1 VPNAFT
7 IGSDVNFGSS
17 GGYSLVSTTIPLSY
31 THFLN
36 DPRYQLTVDVPL
48 TYMNVQGAQGGAASL
63 GAAFRFPVLP
73 NWSLTASARVGF
85 AGSLDLAA
93 AGIVYSGS
101 ITSLYALHFG
111 DIKVAIGNGI
121 GLLKTEPVS
130 LGGVSIG
137 PTLTNEPLI
146 NGVQVE
152 GSLGRTLFDHPLSWE
167 VFVVDTY
174 FAGDRL
180 AIQHYDEVGAS
191 IGTRRV
197 AGQQAWNA
205 ARLGLIYTFG
215 DSFNMV
221 SLRGSY
227 RF

>member
-1 VPNAFT
+1 
-7 IGSDVNFGSS
+7 
-17 GGYSLVSTTIPLSY
+17 
-31 THFLN
+31 
-36 DPRYQLTVDVPL
+36 
-48 TYMNVQGAQGGAASL
+48 
-63 GAAFRFPVLP
+63 
-73 NWSLTASARVGF
+73 
-85 AGSLDLAA
+85 
-93 AGIVYSGS
+93 
-101 ITSLYALHFG
+101 
-111 DIKVAIGNGI
+111 
-121 GLLKTEPVS
+121 
-130 LGGVSIG
+130 
-137 PTLTNEPLI
+137 
-146 NGVQVE
+146 
-152 GSLGRTLFDHPLSWE
+152 LFDHPLSWE